1 MGLRKIQDQV
11 AALVQLKN
19 KVVVLQ
25 KTYTAILMISLA
37 AFALSYQSC
46 KGDQRSDSRTAD
58 SVIINSVWVG
68 SSFNQIPYY
77 SREDGQL
84 IYYGYELIAHT
95 SRYLG
100 PKGSVMQI
108 SNGMNCQNCHL
119 DAGTKPWGN
128 NYGAVYTTYPKFR
141 DRSGSLETIHKR
153 VNDCFERSLNGKALD
168 SNSTEMKA
176 IYAYIKWLGEDLQKG
191 TKPKGSGIAELPFM
205 NRAADPEKGKAVYVQ
220 KCQTCHGADGSGMMN
235 LDGTMYQYPP
245 LWGPH
250 SYNSGAGLFRLSRF
264 AGYVKNNMPQGADY
278 HLPQLSNEEAWDVA
292 AFVNS
297 QPRPSKD
304 LSKDWPDISKKPV
317 DHPFGPYADPFNE
330 HQHKYGP
337 YGPIKDYKE
346 EHQKKKSASK

>member
-1 MGLRKIQDQV
+1 MGLWKIQDQV

>member
-1 MGLRKIQDQV
+1 M
-11 AALVQLKN
+11 
-19 KVVVLQ
+19 VLQ
-25 KTYTAILMISLA
+25 KTYTALLMISLA

-46 KGDQRSDSRTAD
+46 KSDQRADAGAAD
-58 SVIINSVWVG
+58 SVILNSVWVG
-68 SSFNQIPYY
+68 SSANQIPYY
-77 SREDGQL
+77 SREDGKL

-95 SRYLG
+95 SKYLG

-141 DRSGSLETIHKR
+141 DRSGSVETIHKR

-191 TKPKGSGIAELPFM
+191 TKPKGNGIAELPYM

-220 KCQTCHGADGSGMMN
+220 KCQTCHGADGGGMMN
-235 LDGTMYQYPP
+235 LEGTMYQYPP
-245 LWGPH
+245 LWGTH

-278 HLPQLSNEEAWDVA
+278 HSPQLSNEEAWDVA

-317 DHPFGPYADPFNE
+317 DHPFGPYADPFSE
-330 HQHKYGP
+330 QQHKYGP
-337 YGPIKDYKE
+337 YGPIKEYKE
-346 EHQKKKSASK
+346 EQQKKKAALK